1 MRNNGRVGGQI
12 TKNLVAKGKQD
23 LDTTNMKYEFADEL
37 GVEIGP
43 EATARQNGSVGGNI
57 TRTLVNRGKNSMK
70 NYSSSNN
77 NNE

>member
-1 MRNNGRVGGQI
+1 MANSGGQI
-12 TKNLVAKGKQD
+12 TKNLVAKGKED

-43 EATARQNGSVGGNI
+43 DATARQNGSVGGNI

-70 NYSSSNN
+70 NNSGSNYN
-77 NNE
+77 NQ